1 MGNPKG
7 LLIIFVRS
15 GRMRSLKR
23 KMRKVLCSHIFLL
36 SLQHDNNQWILN
48 YKVLQHKTTMA
59 IRFLMMLVF
68 LVLSL
73 TDMKAQSGED
83 DGLTVSGNVYD
94 AELKEP
100 MVQATVQLFRQR
112 DSTFVGGTVTDL
124 RGNFSVEAPTNG
136 IFKLRISSVGYQT
149 IEREVTLRRNQSQEL
164 GTLLMSSES
173 VMLQEAVVT
182 GRAAQVIVKK
192 DTLVY
197 NPDAYRTPEGSPIE
211 ELIKRIPGAE
221 VDEDGNIT
229 INGRAVKKILLDGKE
244 FMLGDVESALKNIP
258 LNIIQNMKFYEQQ
271 SDQARITGIDDGE
284 KETVLDFTI
293 KKGMNRG
300 YMTNLDVAGG
310 TEHRYAS
317 RGMASS
323 FTDNTRLVILGNFNN
338 KDENAGW
345 WNRRGL
351 NARKMLGANL
361 NYDDGEKL
369 KMDANLRWN
378 HRDGDNINEN
388 ASENFYSETNRT
400 FSNSYSK
407 NMTRSNNW
415 WGNVRVEWK
424 PDTLT
429 NILFRANG
437 NIGTSDGTTTSAS
450 ATFDADPYLYTAD
463 PLASLEP
470 SGPLAPYIVN
480 HNRSANLT
488 YGENKNTWAML
499 QLYRRLNP
507 RGRSITLR
515 VEGSLG
521 DSKNRNSSNNEVFLH
536 RIKNQAGRDST
547 YFTARYSTTPSDN
560 KGYVLSFLYSEPLW
574 KGAHLQANYELRYNE
589 NKSDRLTYDFSR
601 MPANPFTNIL
611 PEYREWDSWIGGL
624 EPLDDYLDRNL
635 SRYSEYKNYTHNIR
649 LTLRHK
655 QEEYDYNVG
664 FLVQPQRSNFI
675 QDYRGVYVDTVRNVT
690 NLTPTFDFHYK
701 FSDQENI
708 WIQYRGD
715 TRQPEMSQ
723 LLDITD
729 DSNPLY
735 ITKGNPGLK
744 PQFTNSLNVYYKNYI
759 QRYKRSVVFY
769 VNYRHIRNSI
779 SNMVRYNPETGGS
792 ISQPENINGNWNV
805 NGGFSLNTALDSAAH
820 WNVGTDTRLRYNNY
834 VSYVAQQQA
843 DAAKN
848 TTKTTNINER
858 LTASYR
864 NDWLEVALD
873 GQVNYQHSRNE
884 LQPSADLDTWQFT
897 YGGQFLVRLPWDFEV
912 SMNLHER
919 SRRGYNDASMNT
931 NELLWNG
938 QISKPF
944 LKNKSLIVAL
954 NFYDLLGQQSNYE
967 RWVNATGRS
976 DTRYNSINSY
986 AMLHIRYRLNM
997 FGGKIDTE
1005 GRYDKKWGNRDQRR

>member
-1 MGNPKG
+1 MT
-7 LLIIFVRS
+7 IRY
-15 GRMRSLKR
+15 
-23 KMRKVLCSHIFLL
+23 
-36 SLQHDNNQWILN
+36 ILT
-48 YKVLQHKTTMA
+48 LA
-59 IRFLMMLVF
+59 FLM
-68 LVLSL
+68 LSIVGI
-73 TDMKAQSGED
+73 KAQSGED
-83 DGLTVSGNVYD
+83 QGLTVSGNVHD

-100 MVQATVQLFRQR
+100 MVQATVQLFRRR

-124 RGNFSVEAPTNG
+124 RGNFSVEAPANG
-136 IFKLRISSVGYQT
+136 VYKLKISSVGYQS
-149 IEREVTLRRNQSQEL
+149 IEREVTLRRNQSQDMGL
-164 GTLLMSSES
+164 LLMSPES
-173 VMLQEAVVT
+173 VMLKEAVVT
-182 GRAAQVIVKK
+182 GRAAQIIVKK

-229 INGRAVKKILLDGKE
+229 INGKAVKKILLDGKE
-244 FMLGDVESALKNIP
+244 FMLGDVETALKNIP
-258 LNIIQNMKFYEQQ
+258 VNIIQNMKFYDQQ
-271 SDQARITGIDDGE
+271 SDQARITGIEDGE
-284 KETVLDFTI
+284 KETVIDFTI

-300 YMTNLDVAGG
+300 YMTNLDLAAG

-317 RGMASS
+317 RGMGSS
-323 FTDNTRLVILGNFNN
+323 FTDKTRFVILGNFNN

-351 NARKMLGANL
+351 NARKMLGTNL

-369 KMDANLRWN
+369 KLDASIRWN
-378 HRDGDNINEN
+378 HRNGDNENEN
-388 ASENFYSETNRT
+388 ASESFYSETNRT
-400 FSNSYSK
+400 FSNNFSK
-407 NMTRSNNW
+407 SLSRSNNW

-429 NILFRANG
+429 NILLRANG
-437 NIGTSDGTTTSAS
+437 SIGTNDATSTSAN
-450 ATFDADPYLYTAD
+450 ATFDADPFLYSDD
-463 PLASLEP
+463 PLNALT
-470 SGPLAPYIVN
+470 PLAPYLVN
-480 HNRSANLT
+480 HNSSASLS

-499 QLYRRLNP
+499 QFYRRLNP
-507 RGRSITLR
+507 RGRNITLR

-521 DSKNRNSSNNEVFLH
+521 DSKNLNASNNEVHLY
-536 RIKNQAGRDST
+536 RIKNQFGQDST
-547 YFTARYSTTPSDN
+547 YFTARYNTTPSDN

-574 KGAHLQANYELRYNE
+574 KGAHLQANYELRYSQ
-589 NKSDRLTYDFSR
+589 NKSDRQTYDFSR
-601 MPANPFTNIL
+601 MAINPFTGIL
-611 PEYREWDSWIGGL
+611 PEYREWDPWIGSIAS
-624 EPLDDYLDRNL
+624 LDNYLDRNL
-635 SRYSEYKNYTHNIR
+635 SRYSEYKNFTHNIR
-649 LTLRHK
+649 LTLRHW

-664 FLVQPQRSNFI
+664 FLIQPQQSNFI
-675 QDYRGVYVDTVRNVT
+675 QDYRGVYVDTVRHVT

-701 FSDQENI
+701 FSDQQNI
-708 WIQYRGD
+708 WVHYRGD
-715 TRQPEMSQ
+715 TSQPDITQ

-735 ITKGNPGLK
+735 ITQGNPGLK
-744 PQFTNSLNVYYKNYI
+744 PQFTNSLNVYYNNYI
-759 QRYKRSVVFY
+759 QKYKRSIVLY

-792 ISQPENINGNWNV
+792 ISRPENINGNWNV
-805 NGGFSLNTALDSAAH
+805 NGGFTFNTALDSAAH
-820 WNVGTDTRLRYNNY
+820 WNIGADTRLRYNNY
-834 VSYVAQQQA
+834 VSYVAQHQS

-864 NDWLEVALD
+864 NNWLEVTLD
-873 GQVNYQHSRNE
+873 GQLNYQHSRNE
-884 LQPSADLDTWQFT
+884 LQPNANLDTWQFN
-897 YGGQFLVRLPWDFEV
+897 YGGQFLVRLPLDFEV

-986 AMLHIRYRLNM
+986 AMLHVRYRLNM

-1005 GRYDKKWGNRDQRR
+1005 GRYDKKWGNRDQRGR

>member
-1 MGNPKG
+1 MT
-7 LLIIFVRS
+7 IRY
-15 GRMRSLKR
+15 
-23 KMRKVLCSHIFLL
+23 
-36 SLQHDNNQWILN
+36 IL
-48 YKVLQHKTTMA
+48 T
-59 IRFLMMLVF
+59 LVF
-68 LVLSL
+68 LMLSIVGI
-73 TDMKAQSGED
+73 KAQSGED
-83 DGLTVSGNVYD
+83 QGLTVSGNVHD

-100 MVQATVQLFRQR
+100 MVQATVQLFRRR

-124 RGNFSVEAPTNG
+124 RGNFSVEAPANG
-136 IFKLRISSVGYQT
+136 VYKLKISSVGYQS
-149 IEREVTLRRNQSQEL
+149 IEREVTLRRNQSQDMGL
-164 GTLLMSSES
+164 LLMSPES
-173 VMLQEAVVT
+173 VMLKEAVVT
-182 GRAAQVIVKK
+182 GRAAQIIVKK

-229 INGRAVKKILLDGKE
+229 INGKAVKKILLDGKE
-244 FMLGDVESALKNIP
+244 FMLGDVETALKNIP
-258 LNIIQNMKFYEQQ
+258 VNIIQNMKFYDQQ
-271 SDQARITGIDDGE
+271 SDQARITGIEDGE
-284 KETVLDFTI
+284 KETVIDFTI

-300 YMTNLDVAGG
+300 YMTNLDLAAG

-317 RGMASS
+317 RGMGSS
-323 FTDNTRLVILGNFNN
+323 FTDKTRFVILGNFNN

-351 NARKMLGANL
+351 NARKMLGTNL

-369 KMDANLRWN
+369 KLDASIRWN
-378 HRDGDNINEN
+378 HRNGDNENEN
-388 ASENFYSETNRT
+388 ASESFYSETNRT
-400 FSNSYSK
+400 FSNNFSK
-407 NMTRSNNW
+407 SLSRSNNW

-429 NILFRANG
+429 NILLRANG
-437 NIGTSDGTTTSAS
+437 SIGTNDATSTSAN
-450 ATFDADPYLYTAD
+450 ATFDADPFLYSDD
-463 PLASLEP
+463 PLNALT
-470 SGPLAPYIVN
+470 PLAPYLVN
-480 HNRSANLT
+480 HNSSASLS

-499 QLYRRLNP
+499 QFYRRLNP
-507 RGRSITLR
+507 RGRNITLR

-521 DSKNRNSSNNEVFLH
+521 DSKNLNASNNEVHLY
-536 RIKNQAGRDST
+536 RIKNQFGQDST
-547 YFTARYSTTPSDN
+547 YFTARYNTTPSDN

-574 KGAHLQANYELRYNE
+574 KGAHLQANYELRYSQ
-589 NKSDRLTYDFSR
+589 NKSDRQTYDFSR
-601 MPANPFTNIL
+601 MAVNPFTGIS
-611 PEYREWDSWIGGL
+611 PEYREWEPWIGSIV
-624 EPLDDYLDRNL
+624 PLDNYLDRNL
-635 SRYSEYKNYTHNIR
+635 SRYSEYKNFTHNIR
-649 LTLRHK
+649 LTLRHW

-664 FLVQPQRSNFI
+664 FLIQPQQSNFI
-675 QDYRGVYVDTVRNVT
+675 QDYRGVYVDTVRHVT

-701 FSDQENI
+701 FSDQQNI
-708 WIQYRGD
+708 WVHYRGD
-715 TRQPEMSQ
+715 TSQPDITQ

-735 ITKGNPGLK
+735 ITQGNPGLK
-744 PQFTNSLNVYYKNYI
+744 PQFTNSLNVYYNNYI
-759 QRYKRSVVFY
+759 QKYKRSIVLY

-792 ISQPENINGNWNV
+792 ISRPENINGNWNV
-805 NGGFSLNTALDSAAH
+805 NGGFTFNTAIDSAAH
-820 WNVGTDTRLRYNNY
+820 WNIGADTRLRYNNY
-834 VSYVAQQQA
+834 VSYVAQQQS

-864 NDWLEVALD
+864 NNWLEVTLD
-873 GQVNYQHSRNE
+873 GQLNYQHSRNE
-884 LQPSADLDTWQFT
+884 LQPNANLDTWQFN
-897 YGGQFLVRLPWDFEV
+897 YGGQFLVRLPLDFEV

-986 AMLHIRYRLNM
+986 AMLHVRYRLNM

-1005 GRYDKKWGNRDQRR
+1005 GRYDKKWGNRDQRGR

>member
-1 MGNPKG
+1 M
-7 LLIIFVRS
+7 
-15 GRMRSLKR
+15 
-23 KMRKVLCSHIFLL
+23 
-36 SLQHDNNQWILN
+36 
-48 YKVLQHKTTMA
+48 TMA
-59 IRFLMMLVF
+59 FLM
-68 LVLSL
+68 LS
-73 TDMKAQSGED
+73 TVGIKAQSGED
-83 DGLTVSGNVYD
+83 QGLTVSGNVHD

-124 RGNFSVEAPTNG
+124 RGNFSVEAPANG
-136 IFKLRISSVGYQT
+136 VYKLRISSVGYQT
-149 IEREVTLRRNQSQEL
+149 IEREVTLRRNQSQDM
-164 GTLLMSSES
+164 GMLLMSPES
-173 VMLQEAVVT
+173 VMLKEAVVT

-197 NPDAYRTPEGSPIE
+197 NPEAYRTPEGSPIE

-229 INGRAVKKILLDGKE
+229 VNGKAVKKILLDGKE
-244 FMLGDVESALKNIP
+244 FMLGDVETALKNIP
-258 LNIIQNMKFYEQQ
+258 VNIIQNMKFYDQQ
-271 SDQARITGIDDGE
+271 SDQARITGIEDGE
-284 KETVLDFTI
+284 KETVLDFII

-300 YMTNLDVAGG
+300 YMTNLDLAGG

-317 RGMASS
+317 RGMGSS
-323 FTDNTRLVILGNFNN
+323 FTDNTRFVILGNFNN

-351 NARKMLGANL
+351 NSRKMLGTNL
-361 NYDDGEKL
+361 NYDDGDKL
-369 KMDANLRWN
+369 KIDASIRWN
-378 HRDGDNINEN
+378 HRGGDNLNEN
-388 ASENFYSETNRT
+388 ASENFYSETSRT
-400 FSNSYSK
+400 FSNSYSQSYSR
-407 NMTRSNNW
+407 NNNW

-429 NILFRANG
+429 NILLRANG
-437 NIGTSDGTTTSAS
+437 SIGTSDGTSTSAS
-450 ATFDADPYLYTAD
+450 ATFDADPYLYSTD
-463 PLASLEP
+463 PLTSLDV
-470 SGPLAPYIVN
+470 LAPYLVN
-480 HNRSANLT
+480 HNQSASLN

-499 QLYRRLNP
+499 QFYRRLNP
-507 RGRSITLR
+507 RGRNITLR

-521 DSKNRNSSNNEVFLH
+521 DNKDRSVSNNEVFLH
-536 RIKNQAGRDST
+536 RVKNQAGQDST
-547 YFTARYSTTPSDN
+547 YFTARYNTTPSDN
-560 KGYVLSFLYSEPLW
+560 KGYVLSVLYSEPLW
-574 KGAHLQANYELRYNE
+574 KGAHLQANYELRYSQ
-589 NKSDRLTYDFSR
+589 NKSDRQTYDFSH
-601 MPANPFTNIL
+601 MAVNPFAGVL
-611 PEYREWDSWIGGL
+611 PEYREWDPWIGGIS
-624 EPLDDYLDRNL
+624 PLDDYLDRNL

-649 LTLRHK
+649 LTLRHW
-655 QEEYDYNVG
+655 QENYDYNVG
-664 FLVQPQRSNFI
+664 FLVQPQHSNFI

-701 FSDQENI
+701 FSDQQNI
-708 WIQYRGD
+708 WVHYRGD
-715 TRQPEMSQ
+715 TRQPEMTQ

-735 ITKGNPGLK
+735 ITQGNPGLK
-744 PQFTNSLNVYYKNYI
+744 PQFTNSLNVYYNNYI
-759 QRYKRSVVFY
+759 QKYKRSIVFY

-792 ISQPENINGNWNV
+792 ISRPENINGNWNV
-805 NGGFSLNTALDSAAH
+805 NGGFTFNTALDSAAH
-820 WNVGTDTRLRYNNY
+820 WNIGADTRLRYNNY
-834 VSYVAQQQA
+834 VSYVAQQQS

-864 NDWLEVALD
+864 NNWLEVSLD
-873 GQVNYQHSRNE
+873 GQLNYQHSRNE
-884 LQPSADLDTWQFT
+884 LQPSADLDTWQFN
-897 YGGQFLVRLPWDFEV
+897 YGGQFLVRLPLDFEV

-944 LKNKSLIVAL
+944 LKSKSLIVAL

-986 AMLHIRYRLNM
+986 AMLHVRYRLNM

-1005 GRYDKKWGNRDQRR
+1005 GRYDKKWGNRDQRNRR

>member
-1 MGNPKG
+1 M
-7 LLIIFVRS
+7 
-15 GRMRSLKR
+15 
-23 KMRKVLCSHIFLL
+23 
-36 SLQHDNNQWILN
+36 
-48 YKVLQHKTTMA
+48 T
-59 IRFLMMLVF
+59 IRFIMTLAFLM
-68 LVLSL
+68 L
-73 TDMKAQSGED
+73 TIVGIKAQSGED
-83 DGLTVSGNVYD
+83 QGLTVSGNVHD
-94 AELKEP
+94 AELNEP
-100 MVQATVQLFRQR
+100 MVQATVQLFRRR

-124 RGNFSVEAPTNG
+124 RGNFSVEAPANG
-136 IFKLRISSVGYQT
+136 VYKLRISSVGYQT
-149 IEREVTLRRNQSQEL
+149 IEREVTLRRNQSQEM
-164 GTLLMSSES
+164 GMLLMSPES
-173 VMLQEAVVT
+173 VMLKEAVVT

-229 INGRAVKKILLDGKE
+229 INGKAVKKILLDGKE
-244 FMLGDVESALKNIP
+244 FMLGDVETALKNIP
-258 LNIIQNMKFYEQQ
+258 VNIIQNMKFYDQQ
-271 SDQARITGIDDGE
+271 SDQARITGIEDGE
-284 KETVLDFTI
+284 KETVIDFTI

-300 YMTNLDVAGG
+300 YMTNLDLAAG

-317 RGMASS
+317 RGMGSS
-323 FTDNTRLVILGNFNN
+323 FTDKTRFVILGNFNN

-351 NARKMLGANL
+351 NARKMLGTNL
-361 NYDDGEKL
+361 NYDDGDKL
-369 KMDANLRWN
+369 KMDASIRWN
-378 HRDGDNINEN
+378 HRDGDNLNEN
-388 ASENFYSETNRT
+388 ASENFYSEVSRT
-400 FSNSYSK
+400 FSNSYSQSYS
-407 NMTRSNNW
+407 RSNNW
-415 WGNVRVEWK
+415 WGNVRLEWK

-429 NILFRANG
+429 NILLRANG
-437 NIGTSDGTTTSAS
+437 SIGTSDGTSTSAS
-450 ATFDADPYLYTAD
+450 ATFDADPYLYSED
-463 PLASLEP
+463 PLASLI
-470 SGPLAPYIVN
+470 PLAPYLVN
-480 HNRSANLT
+480 HNNSANLS

-499 QLYRRLNP
+499 QFYRRLNP
-507 RGRSITLR
+507 RGRNITLR
-515 VEGSLG
+515 VEGNLG
-521 DSKNRNSSNNEVFLH
+521 SNKDRSASNNEVFLH
-536 RIKNQAGRDST
+536 RVKNQSGQDST
-547 YFTARYSTTPSDN
+547 YFTARYNTTPSDN
-560 KGYVLSFLYSEPLW
+560 KGYVLSILYSEPLW
-574 KGAHLQANYELRYNE
+574 KGAHLQANYELRYSQ
-589 NKSDRLTYDFSR
+589 NKSDRQTYDFSH
-601 MPANPFTNIL
+601 MAVNPFASVS
-611 PEYREWDSWIGGL
+611 PEYREWDPWIGSITS
-624 EPLDDYLDRNL
+624 LDDYLDRNL

-649 LTLRHK
+649 LTLRHW

-664 FLVQPQRSNFI
+664 FLVQPQHSNFI

-701 FSDQENI
+701 FSDQQNI
-708 WIQYRGD
+708 WVHYRGD
-715 TRQPEMSQ
+715 TRQPEMTQ
-723 LLDITD
+723 MLDITD

-735 ITKGNPGLK
+735 ITQGNPGLK
-744 PQFTNSLNVYYKNYI
+744 PQFTNSLNVYYNNYI
-759 QRYKRSVVFY
+759 QKYKRSIVFY

-792 ISQPENINGNWNV
+792 VSRPENINGNWNV
-805 NGGFSLNTALDSAAH
+805 NGGFTFNTALDSAAH
-820 WNVGTDTRLRYNNY
+820 WNIGADTRIRYNNY
-834 VSYVAQQQA
+834 VSYVAQHQA

-848 TTKTTNINER
+848 TTKTTNLNER

-864 NDWLEVALD
+864 NNWLEVSLD

-884 LQPSADLDTWQFT
+884 LQPSADLDTWQFN
-897 YGGQFLVRLPWDFEV
+897 YGGQFLVRLPLDFEV

-986 AMLHIRYRLNM
+986 AMLHVRYRLNM

-1005 GRYDKKWGNRDQRR
+1005 GRYDKKWGNRDQRGR

>member
-1 MGNPKG
+1 M
-7 LLIIFVRS
+7 
-15 GRMRSLKR
+15 
-23 KMRKVLCSHIFLL
+23 
-36 SLQHDNNQWILN
+36 IL
-48 YKVLQHKTTMA
+48 A
-59 IRFLMMLVF
+59 FLM
-68 LVLSL
+68 L
-73 TDMKAQSGED
+73 TIVGVKAQSGED
-83 DGLTVSGNVYD
+83 QGLTVSGNVHD

-100 MVQATVQLFRQR
+100 MVQATVQLFRRR

-124 RGNFSVEAPTNG
+124 RGNFSVEAPANG
-136 IFKLRISSVGYQT
+136 VYKLKISSVGYQS
-149 IEREVTLRRNQSQEL
+149 IEREVTLRRNQSQDM
-164 GTLLMSSES
+164 GMLLMSPES
-173 VMLQEAVVT
+173 VMLKEAVVT
-182 GRAAQVIVKK
+182 GRAAQIIVKK

-229 INGRAVKKILLDGKE
+229 INGKAVKKILLDGKE
-244 FMLGDVESALKNIP
+244 FMLGDVETALKNIP
-258 LNIIQNMKFYEQQ
+258 VNIIQNMKFYDQQ
-271 SDQARITGIDDGE
+271 SDQARITGIEDGE
-284 KETVLDFTI
+284 KETVIDFTI

-300 YMTNLDVAGG
+300 YMTNLDLAAG

-317 RGMASS
+317 RGMGSS
-323 FTDNTRLVILGNFNN
+323 FTDKTRFVILGNFNN

-351 NARKMLGANL
+351 NARKMLGTNL
-361 NYDDGEKL
+361 NYDDGDKL
-369 KMDANLRWN
+369 KMDASVRWN
-378 HRDGDNINEN
+378 HRGGDNLNEN
-388 ASENFYSETNRT
+388 ASENFYSETSRT
-400 FSNSYSK
+400 FSNSYSQSYS
-407 NMTRSNNW
+407 RSNNW
-415 WGNVRVEWK
+415 WGNVRLEWK

-429 NILFRANG
+429 NILLRANG
-437 NIGTSDGTTTSAS
+437 SIGTNDGSGTSAS
-450 ATFDADPYLYTAD
+450 ATFDADPYLYSED
-463 PLASLEP
+463 PLASLD
-470 SGPLAPYIVN
+470 PLAPYLVN
-480 HNRSANLT
+480 HNKSANLS

-499 QLYRRLNP
+499 QFYRRLNP
-507 RGRSITLR
+507 RGRNITLR
-515 VEGSLG
+515 VEGNLG
-521 DSKNRNSSNNEVFLH
+521 SNKDRSASNNEVFLH
-536 RIKNQAGRDST
+536 RVKNQAGQDST
-547 YFTARYSTTPSDN
+547 YFTARYNTTPSDN
-560 KGYVLSFLYSEPLW
+560 KGYVLSILYSEPLW
-574 KGAHLQANYELRYNE
+574 KGAHLQANYELRYSQ
-589 NKSDRLTYDFSR
+589 NKSDRQTYDFSH
-601 MPANPFTNIL
+601 MAVNPFASVS
-611 PEYREWDSWIGGL
+611 PEYREWDPWIGSIAS
-624 EPLDDYLDRNL
+624 LDDYLDRNL

-649 LTLRHK
+649 LTLRHW

-664 FLVQPQRSNFI
+664 FLVQPQHSNFI

-701 FSDQENI
+701 FSDQQNI
-708 WIQYRGD
+708 WVHYRGD
-715 TRQPEMSQ
+715 TRQPEMTQ
-723 LLDITD
+723 MLDITD

-735 ITKGNPGLK
+735 ITQGNPGLK
-744 PQFTNSLNVYYKNYI
+744 PQFTNSLNVYYNNYI
-759 QRYKRSVVFY
+759 QKYKRSIVFY

-792 ISQPENINGNWNV
+792 ISRPENINGNWNM
-805 NGGFSLNTALDSAAH
+805 NGGFTFNTALDSAAH
-820 WNVGTDTRLRYNNY
+820 WNIGADTRIRYNNY

-848 TTKTTNINER
+848 TTKTTNLNER

-864 NDWLEVALD
+864 NNWLEVSLD

-884 LQPSADLDTWQFT
+884 LQPSADLDTWQFN
-897 YGGQFLVRLPWDFEV
+897 YGGQFLVRLPLDFEV

-986 AMLHIRYRLNM
+986 AMLHVRYRLNM

-1005 GRYDKKWGNRDQRR
+1005 GRYDKKWGNRDQRGR